1 MEERKERRRNVKQ
14 EKRIESS
21 FASERDK
28 DDHMEI
34 CAHKTE
40 KNRHRDIYKIGKN
53 RHGYIGRVCVCV
65 CVKQRGK

>member
-14 EKRIESS
+14 EKGIESS

-28 DDHMEI
+28 DNHMEI

-40 KNRHRDIYKIGKN
+40 KSKIGKN

>member
-1 MEERKERRRNVKQ
+1 MNTEEDGRTEGKKEKREAGERKR
-14 EKRIESS
+14 ESS

-40 KNRHRDIYKIGKN
+40 KSKIGKN
-53 RHGYIGRVCVCV
+53 RHGYIGRVCVYA
-65 CVKQRGK
+65 